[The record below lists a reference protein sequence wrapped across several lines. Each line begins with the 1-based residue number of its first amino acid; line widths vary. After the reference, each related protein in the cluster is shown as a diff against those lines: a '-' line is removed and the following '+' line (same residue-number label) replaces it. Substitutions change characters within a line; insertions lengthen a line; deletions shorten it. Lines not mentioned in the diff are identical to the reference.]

1 VLIKENEMKEHI
13 YSQCIFDVDGRYVDM
28 DIEVKNDGKSF
39 YLTVTDT
46 SNDEST
52 DQSVEFYVSRKD
64 LELIVERMQKV
75 LEKTK

>member
-1 VLIKENEMKEHI
+1 MKEHI

-39 YLTVTDT
+39 YVTVTDT

>member
-1 VLIKENEMKEHI
+1 MKEHI

-39 YLTVTDT
+39 YVTVTDT

-52 DQSVEFYVSRKD
+52 DQLVEFYVSRKD
-64 LELIVERMQKV
+64 LELIVERIQKV

>member
-1 VLIKENEMKEHI
+1 MKEHI

>member
-1 VLIKENEMKEHI
+1 MKEHI

-39 YLTVTDT
+39 YVTVTDT

-64 LELIVERMQKV
+64 LELIVERM
-75 LEKTK
+75 